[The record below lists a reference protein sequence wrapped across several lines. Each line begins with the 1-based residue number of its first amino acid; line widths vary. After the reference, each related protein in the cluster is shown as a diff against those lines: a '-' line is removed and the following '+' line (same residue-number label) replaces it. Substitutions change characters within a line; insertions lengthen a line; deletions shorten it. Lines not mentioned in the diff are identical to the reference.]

1 MSILLSLCN
10 PLIIVRY
17 YGGILLV
24 LLSNL
29 SYICNNYIVKLASLS
44 ASEVSLVRG
53 TLQVLVFS
61 GIIVY
66 RSRQSSNTEA
76 TETDYKSI
84 GKKLG
89 LIALHGF
96 FTSTL
101 SFNCVFAI
109 SLMPI
114 SDLIV
119 IGFSSPMFSV
129 FLESFF
135 LKRKLTVLSLIIVVI
150 IGI

>member
-1 MSILLSLCN
+1 M
-10 PLIIVRY
+10 
-17 YGGILLV
+17 V

-61 GIIVY
+61 ALIVY
-66 RSRQSSNTEA
+66 KRRQSRDSEETD
-76 TETDYKSI
+76 TDYKSI

-89 LIALHGF
+89 LIMLHGF

-119 IGFSSPMFSV
+119 LGFSSPIFSV
-129 FLESFF
+129 FLESYI
-135 LKRKLTVLSLIIVVI
+135 LKRKLSVLSLIMVVI
-150 IGI
+150 IGNSYEIG

>member
-1 MSILLSLCN
+1 M
-10 PLIIVRY
+10 
-17 YGGILLV
+17 V

-29 SYICNNYIVKLASLS
+29 SFICNNYIVKLASLS

-61 GIIVY
+61 AIILY
-66 RSRQSSNTEA
+66 KSRQSSSRGETQ
-76 TETDYKSI
+76 TDYKSL

-89 LIALHGF
+89 LITLHGF

-119 IGFSSPMFSV
+119 LGFSSPVFSI

-135 LKRKLTVLSLIIVVI
+135 LKRNLTVLSLIIVVI
-150 IGI
+150 IGKSYGID